1 MIFFKFNFQF
11 SIYSDFMRLTR
22 GLIYVTSTKDMS
34 TKTIVIRLR
43 IMFLAHKGTYFVH
56 KSDEEMFLFIYFFF
70 KKNCWTNQIC
80 VRSVST
86 LCARNITLRL
96 ICVQKHCDIF

>member
-1 MIFFKFNFQF
+1 
-11 SIYSDFMRLTR
+11 MRLTR

-56 KSDEEMFLFIYFFF
+56 KSDEEMFLFIYFL
-70 KKNCWTNQIC
+70 KKTAGQIRFVYEVC
-80 VRSVST
+80 P
-86 LCARNITLRL
+86 L
-96 ICVQKHCDIF
+96 CVQETLLFA